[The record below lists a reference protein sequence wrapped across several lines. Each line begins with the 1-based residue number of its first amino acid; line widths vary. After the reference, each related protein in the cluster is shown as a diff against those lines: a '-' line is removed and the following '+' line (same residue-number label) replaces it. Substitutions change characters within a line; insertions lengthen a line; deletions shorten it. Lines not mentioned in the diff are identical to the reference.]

1 VGGGCRLGLGLRFG
15 WGRERGSG
23 IVVGGP
29 SVAAMGLGGLLM
41 VAMVSVGGQA

>member
-1 VGGGCRLGLGLRFG
+1 
-15 WGRERGSG
+15 
-23 IVVGGP
+23 VGGP